1 MIEFIQSAPFVLSA
15 IIVIAIS
22 IAVLLEFEKEG
33 WATTLFSI
41 GTALTIWTYKADIL
55 GFMMEHTT
63 QVICFSLAYILA
75 GLVWSLLKWK
85 NYVGRKVDK
94 YEELKSDFI
103 KEKGSTKDN
112 WKDWAWKLR
121 DNLSV
126 YINDTDTAEEISL
139 KVIPQAKDKKSLIVS
154 WISYWPMSFGATLL
168 NNPVR
173 RFFEFIYS
181 LVSGIYDKIAASA
194 ANRIASGIEKP
205 EPKTKKDLLKS

>member
-55 GFMMEHTT
+55 GFVMEHTT

-85 NYVGRKVDK
+85 NYVGKKVDN
-94 YEELKSDFI
+94 YEELKTEFTKKMGPV
-103 KEKGSTKDN
+103 KEN
-112 WKDWAWKLR
+112 WKEWVNALQS
-121 DNLSV
+121 NLPGFFYESDSP
-126 YINDTDTAEEISL
+126 DTIAL
-139 KVIPQAKDKKSLIVS
+139 KVIPQAKEKKSLIVS

-205 EPKTKKDLLKS
+205 EPKKKKELLNS